1 MLPVDE
7 GVAEILD
14 EDEIE
19 IVIELVVDDDVE
31 GDNEVEEH
39 WEPETVA
46 FGVRVTDFVTYE
58 EKE

>member
-39 WEPETVA
+39 
-46 FGVRVTDFVTYE
+46 
-58 EKE
+58 